1 MSLTKK
7 DLLYLKYYLGIYNP
21 PIKNDSKVYKKHM
34 QIYRK
39 IFDINNKIKSI
50 EKEQKRRLQIIDSR
64 KEDKQDAYTQP

>member
-1 MSLTKK
+1 
-7 DLLYLKYYLGIYNP
+7 
-21 PIKNDSKVYKKHM
+21 M